1 MARTLSPEE
10 IRLTCDP
17 ARFRFSTT
25 KEVSPLTR
33 FVGQERALQ
42 AVDFGL
48 NMRSL
53 GFNIYAL
60 GENGTGKTSAVR
72 HFITEKAKGEPV
84 PLDWVYVHN
93 FREPE
98 EPAALSLAPGHGV
111 NFQRDMAELIA
122 YLRVTIPKVFDSKEY
137 DQQKDRIV
145 EGFQNMQKELFGA
158 FEKQAESWSFKVHRA
173 VNGYNIVAVNDAGEP
188 VKEEEYETFD
198 ERKKVEMREHGKQIQ
213 ERLEDVVRIMKEEDK
228 KTKRAL
234 ADLERSAALNVLGY
248 GLEEVRKKHVG
259 NVKLNAYLDE
269 VREDVLAN
277 LDDFKGAAEEPRPNP
292 QAPMMMK
299 MPKAEPD
306 FVRYTVNVI
315 VNNGGANG
323 APCVFENNPTYFNLF
338 GRVEHKFQ
346 MGAAF
351 TDFTMIK
358 GGALHKANG
367 GFLVLQAVDLARNY
381 ISYDS
386 LKRAV
391 RQGEVKIE
399 DVMEQYRLVSTAMM
413 KPEPIPLNV
422 KIVLIGNPE
431 IYYMLYNMDEDY
443 RELFKVKAD
452 FDFRIARSEES
463 IDHYA
468 MFVASKTQEEGLL
481 PFDAEGVAKV
491 VDFGVR
497 LAEDQEKLSTKF
509 SDIANLLREAH
520 YWAVKEKSDVVSGAH
535 VKKALRAQI
544 HRNSMIED
552 RMREMAA
559 DGTLI
564 IDTGGELPGQ
574 VNGLAVYDGGDHS
587 FGKASRITATV
598 YAGRGGV
605 MNIERQTKMSGKIHD
620 KAVLILTNYLGRM
633 FAGKAPISFT
643 ASLTF
648 EQLYGMIEGDSA
660 TCAELYALLSAI
672 SGVPV
677 RQGVAITGSMDQSGN
692 VQPIG
697 GVNQK
702 IEGFFDLCLLRG
714 LDGTQGVVIPG
725 RNRRNLL
732 LKDEVA
738 EAVRDGKF
746 RIWTID
752 RLEEGI
758 EVLTGMPAGERGADG
773 AYPEGT
779 FYRKVADRLE
789 ELRRAGKGSDEGKEK
804 EEEDEGPCGT
814 CGDKCPGE
822 G

>member
-17 ARFRFSTT
+17 ARFRFGTT

-42 AVDFGL
+42 AIDFGL

-72 HFITEKAKGEPV
+72 HFITEKAKAEPV
-84 PLDWVYVHN
+84 PLDWVYVYN

-98 EPAALSLAPGHGV
+98 EPVALSLAPGHGV
-111 NFQRDMAELIA
+111 DFQRDMAELIA
-122 YLRVTIPKVFDSKEY
+122 YLRVTIPKIFDSKEY

-145 EGFQNMQKELFGA
+145 EGFQNMQKELFGG

-173 VNGYNIVAVNDAGEP
+173 VNGYNIVAVNAAGEP
-188 VKEEEYETFD
+188 VKEEEYETF
-198 ERKKVEMREHGKQIQ
+198 EEQKKVEMREHGKQIQ
-213 ERLEDVVRIMKEEDK
+213 ERLEDVVRIMKDEDK

-248 GLEEVRKKHVG
+248 GLEEVRKKHEG

-269 VREDVLAN
+269 VREDVLAK
-277 LDDFKGAAEEPRPNP
+277 LDDFKGAVEEPRPNP
-292 QAPMMMK
+292 QMPMMMK

-306 FVRYTVNVI
+306 FMRYTVNVI

-422 KIVLIGNPE
+422 KIILIGNPE

-463 IDHYA
+463 LDHYA

-481 PFDAEGVAKV
+481 PFDAEGVARV

-509 SDIANLLREAH
+509 SDISNLLREAH
-520 YWAVKEKSDVVSGAH
+520 YWAVKEKSEVVSGVH

-544 HRNSMIED
+544 HRNSMMED

-587 FGKASRITATV
+587 FGKASRITAAV

-633 FAGKAPISFT
+633 FAGKAPIGFT

-702 IEGFFDLCLLRG
+702 IEGFFDLCLL
-714 LDGTQGVVIPG
+714 
-725 RNRRNLL
+725 
-732 LKDEVA
+732 
-738 EAVRDGKF
+738 
-746 RIWTID
+746 
-752 RLEEGI
+752 
-758 EVLTGMPAGERGADG
+758 
-773 AYPEGT
+773 
-779 FYRKVADRLE
+779 
-789 ELRRAGKGSDEGKEK
+789 
-804 EEEDEGPCGT
+804 
-814 CGDKCPGE
+814 
-822 G
+822 